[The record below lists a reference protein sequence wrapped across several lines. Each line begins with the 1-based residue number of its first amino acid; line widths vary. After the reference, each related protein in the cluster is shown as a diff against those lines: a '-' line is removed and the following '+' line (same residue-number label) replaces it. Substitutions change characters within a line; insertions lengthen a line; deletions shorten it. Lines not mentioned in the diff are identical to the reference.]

1 MTSPDKTPMTKV
13 MLGEKYIKMPPVVMG
28 MPLTPA
34 EKSIIGT
41 AVTTPVAGRSSH
53 CQPLNVP
60 AAPIPLTSLK
70 IIKAK
75 AMGTMEKDSMNT
87 DTWLSRTTFFLII
100 LYVAQV
106 RQMIKD
112 SQGTT
117 P

>member
-53 CQPLNVP
+53 CQ
-60 AAPIPLTSLK
+60 
-70 IIKAK
+70 
-75 AMGTMEKDSMNT
+75 
-87 DTWLSRTTFFLII
+87 R
-100 LYVAQV
+100 
-106 RQMIKD
+106 
-112 SQGTT
+112 
-117 P
+117 